1 MISTFFLSFRLKN
14 AYRVNSILYSLKQ
27 LPIIKRILPEKLY
40 GVRGLKI
47 LGNIISAIWEF
58 IMIFLGKF
66 LYIAFMIAAMLGI
79 YQTNSAATFLHIF
92 FFLTICGGLMNT
104 YLFDPTKDKYYAMFL
119 MNMDAKEYT
128 ISNYLYQ
135 MIKVLIG
142 FLPFTCFYGMSVGL
156 PLWITILCPIF
167 VMMVKTFIN
176 SLSLIDFKRTKKVKN
191 ENLPTS
197 VVWIL
202 LLVLLVCA
210 YALPYISIVMPTWLF
225 LIFFVLSLGLG
236 IFGFYQIF
244 HFPYYRFLYK
254 QLLTNAPLVIDQTSI
269 RRDASLSQIELD
281 TSLNSTKEGFSYFH
295 ELFVKRHRKI
305 LTKAIKKQTIVLV
318 GIAIVMSFLVKV
330 NASVASTTNH
340 LMLVFLPY
348 FVFIMYML
356 NRGTTLTQAMFMN
369 CDHAMLSYRIYR
381 KPNVILGL
389 FKERLKTLIG
399 LNLIPATVIGF
410 TLALLLFLS
419 GGTSNVYNYFVL
431 FFSILAMSVFF
442 SVHYL
447 VMYYLLQPYNVHT
460 EMKSSTYS
468 VVQGVTYFVCYYMM
482 QLRLPTFYFGLSV
495 TAFCILYSLLSLWF
509 AYRLAPKTFKLRA

>member
-58 IMIFLGKF
+58 IMIFVGKF
-66 LYIAFMIAAMLGI
+66 LYIAFMIAAILGI

-156 PLWITILCPIF
+156 PLWIMILCPIF

-176 SLSLIDFKRTKKVKN
+176 SLSLIDFKCTKKVKN

-225 LIFFVLSLGLG
+225 LIFFGLSLGLG

-254 QLLTNAPLVIDQTSI
+254 QLLTNAPLVIDQTSV

-399 LNLIPATVIGF
+399 LNLILATVIGF

>member
-66 LYIAFMIAAMLGI
+66 LYIALMIAAMLGI

-176 SLSLIDFKRTKKVKN
+176 SLSLIDFKCTKKVKN

-210 YALPYISIVMPTWLF
+210 YALPYISIVMPTWMF
-225 LIFFVLSLGLG
+225 LIFFGLSLGLG

-495 TAFCILYSLLSLWF
+495 SAFCILYSLLSLWF

>member
-66 LYIAFMIAAMLGI
+66 LYIALMIAAMLGI

-104 YLFDPTKDKYYAMFL
+104 YLFDTTKDKYYAMFL

-135 MIKVLIG
+135 MIKVLIC

-176 SLSLIDFKRTKKVKN
+176 SLSLIDFKCTKKVNN

-210 YALPYISIVMPTWLF
+210 YALPYISIVMPTWMF
-225 LIFFVLSLGLG
+225 LIFFGLSLGLG

-495 TAFCILYSLLSLWF
+495 SAFCILYSLLSLWF

>member
-156 PLWITILCPIF
+156 PLWLTILCPIF

-176 SLSLIDFKRTKKVKN
+176 SLSLMDFKRTKDAKN

-210 YALPYISIVMPTWLF
+210 YALPYISIVIPTWLF

-318 GIAIVMSFLVKV
+318 GIAVVMTFLVKT
-330 NASVASTTNH
+330 NSSLASTTNH

-356 NRGTTLTQAMFMN
+356 NRGTTITQAMFMN

-381 KPNVILGL
+381 KPDVILGL

-399 LNLIPATVIGF
+399 LNLIPAAVIGF

-419 GGTSNVYNYFVL
+419 GGTSNEYNYLVL

>member
-66 LYIAFMIAAMLGI
+66 LYIAFMIAAMLEI

-156 PLWITILCPIF
+156 PLGIMILCPIF

-225 LIFFVLSLGLG
+225 LIFFGLSLGLG

>member
-66 LYIAFMIAAMLGI
+66 LYIAFMIATMLGI

-156 PLWITILCPIF
+156 PLWIMILCPIF

-210 YALPYISIVMPTWLF
+210 YALPYISIVMPTWMF
-225 LIFFVLSLGLG
+225 LIFFGLSLGLG

-254 QLLTNAPLVIDQTSI
+254 QLLTNAPLVIDQTST

>member
-58 IMIFLGKF
+58 IMIFVGKF
-66 LYIAFMIAAMLGI
+66 LYIAFMIAAILGI

-156 PLWITILCPIF
+156 PLWIMILCPIF

-176 SLSLIDFKRTKKVKN
+176 SLSLIDFKCTKKVKN

-225 LIFFVLSLGLG
+225 LIFFGLSLGLG

>member
-156 PLWITILCPIF
+156 PLWIMILCPIF

-202 LLVLLVCA
+202 LLVLLVCV
-210 YALPYISIVMPTWLF
+210 YALPYISIVMPTWMF
-225 LIFFVLSLGLG
+225 LIFFGLSLGLG

-348 FVFIMYML
+348 FVLIMYML

>member
-156 PLWITILCPIF
+156 PLWIMILCPIF

-210 YALPYISIVMPTWLF
+210 YALPYISIVMPTWMF
-225 LIFFVLSLGLG
+225 LIFFGLSLGLG

-330 NASVASTTNH
+330 NVSVASTTNH

>member
-156 PLWITILCPIF
+156 PLGITILCPIF

-210 YALPYISIVMPTWLF
+210 YALPYISIVMPTWMF
-225 LIFFVLSLGLG
+225 LIFFGLSLGLG

>member
-1 MISTFFLSFRLKN
+1 M
-14 AYRVNSILYSLKQ
+14 
-27 LPIIKRILPEKLY
+27 
-40 GVRGLKI
+40 
-47 LGNIISAIWEF
+47 
-58 IMIFLGKF
+58 
-66 LYIAFMIAAMLGI
+66 
-79 YQTNSAATFLHIF
+79 
-92 FFLTICGGLMNT
+92 
-104 YLFDPTKDKYYAMFL
+104 
-119 MNMDAKEYT
+119 
-128 ISNYLYQ
+128 
-135 MIKVLIG
+135 
-142 FLPFTCFYGMSVGL
+142 
-156 PLWITILCPIF
+156 
-167 VMMVKTFIN
+167 
-176 SLSLIDFKRTKKVKN
+176 
-191 ENLPTS
+191 
-197 VVWIL
+197 
-202 LLVLLVCA
+202 
-210 YALPYISIVMPTWLF
+210 
-225 LIFFVLSLGLG
+225 
-236 IFGFYQIF
+236 
-244 HFPYYRFLYK
+244 
-254 QLLTNAPLVIDQTSI
+254 LTNAPLVIDQTSI

-509 AYRLAPKTFKLRA
+509 AYRLAPKTFNLRA

>member
-58 IMIFLGKF
+58 IMIFVGKF
-66 LYIAFMIAAMLGI
+66 LYIAFMIAAILGI

-156 PLWITILCPIF
+156 PLWIMILCPIF

-176 SLSLIDFKRTKKVKN
+176 SLSLIDFKCTKKVKN

-225 LIFFVLSLGLG
+225 LIFFGLSLGLG

-318 GIAIVMSFLVKV
+318 GIAIVMSCLVKV

>member
-156 PLWITILCPIF
+156 PLWIMILCPIF

-210 YALPYISIVMPTWLF
+210 YALPYISIVMPTWMF
-225 LIFFVLSLGLG
+225 LIFFGLSLGLG

-482 QLRLPTFYFGLSV
+482 QLRLLTFYFGLSV

>member
-156 PLWITILCPIF
+156 PLWIMILCPIF

-210 YALPYISIVMPTWLF
+210 YALPYISIVIPTWLF

-468 VVQGVTYFVCYYMM
+468 VVQGITYFVCYYMM

-495 TAFCILYSLLSLWF
+495 SAFCILYSLLSLWF

>member
-66 LYIAFMIAAMLGI
+66 LYIAFMIATLLGI

-176 SLSLIDFKRTKKVKN
+176 SLSLIDFKCTKKVKN

-225 LIFFVLSLGLG
+225 LIFFGLSLGLG

>member
-156 PLWITILCPIF
+156 PLWIMILCPIF

-210 YALPYISIVMPTWLF
+210 YALPYISIVIPTWLF

-431 FFSILAMSVFF
+431 FFSVLAMSVFF

-495 TAFCILYSLLSLWF
+495 SAFCILYSLLSLWF

>member
-156 PLWITILCPIF
+156 PLGITILCPIF

-210 YALPYISIVMPTWLF
+210 YALPYISIVMPTWMF
-225 LIFFVLSLGLG
+225 LIFFGLSLGLG

-381 KPNVILGL
+381 KPDVILGL

>member
-66 LYIAFMIAAMLGI
+66 LYIAFMIAAMLGT

-156 PLWITILCPIF
+156 PLWIMILCPIF

-210 YALPYISIVMPTWLF
+210 YALPYISIVMPTWMF
-225 LIFFVLSLGLG
+225 LIFFGLSLGLG

-410 TLALLLFLS
+410 TLALLLFFS

>member
-1 MISTFFLSFRLKN
+1 MIYTIFLSFRLKN

-104 YLFDPTKDKYYAMFL
+104 YLFNPTKDKYYAMFL

-156 PLWITILCPIF
+156 PLWIMILCPIF

-210 YALPYISIVMPTWLF
+210 YALPYISIVMPTWMF
-225 LIFFVLSLGLG
+225 LIFFGLSLGLG

>member
-225 LIFFVLSLGLG
+225 LIFFGLSLGLG

>member
-27 LPIIKRILPEKLY
+27 LPIIKRNLPEKLY

-210 YALPYISIVMPTWLF
+210 YALPYISIVMPTWMF
-225 LIFFVLSLGLG
+225 LIFFGLSLGLG

>member
-47 LGNIISAIWEF
+47 LGNIISTIWEF

-202 LLVLLVCA
+202 LFVLLVCA
-210 YALPYISIVMPTWLF
+210 YALPYISIVMPTWMF
-225 LIFFVLSLGLG
+225 LIFFGLSLGLG

-399 LNLIPATVIGF
+399 LNSIPATVIGF

-447 VMYYLLQPYNVHT
+447 VMYYLMQPYNVHT

-495 TAFCILYSLLSLWF
+495 SAFCILYSLLSLWF

>member
-210 YALPYISIVMPTWLF
+210 YALPYISIVMPTWMF
-225 LIFFVLSLGLG
+225 LIFFGLSLGLG

>member
-156 PLWITILCPIF
+156 PLWIMILCPIF

-318 GIAIVMSFLVKV
+318 GIAIVMSFLVKA

>member
-210 YALPYISIVMPTWLF
+210 YALPYISIVMPTWMF
-225 LIFFVLSLGLG
+225 LIFFGLSLGLG

-254 QLLTNAPLVIDQTSI
+254 QLLTNAPLVIDQTST

-495 TAFCILYSLLSLWF
+495 SAFCILYSLLSLWF

>member
-66 LYIAFMIAAMLGI
+66 LYIAFMIATLLGI

-176 SLSLIDFKRTKKVKN
+176 SLSLIDFKCTKKVKN

-225 LIFFVLSLGLG
+225 LIFFGLSLGLG

-495 TAFCILYSLLSLWF
+495 SAFCILYSLLSLWF

>member
-79 YQTNSAATFLHIF
+79 YQTNSATTFLHIF

-156 PLWITILCPIF
+156 PLWIMILCPIF

-210 YALPYISIVMPTWLF
+210 YALPYISIVIPTWLF

-244 HFPYYRFLYK
+244 HFRYYRFLYK

>member
-58 IMIFLGKF
+58 IMIFVGKF
-66 LYIAFMIAAMLGI
+66 LYIAFMIAAILGI

-156 PLWITILCPIF
+156 PLWIMILCPIF

-176 SLSLIDFKRTKKVKN
+176 SLSLIDFKCTKKVKN

-225 LIFFVLSLGLG
+225 LIFFGLSLGLG

-269 RRDASLSQIELD
+269 RRDTSLSQIELD
-281 TSLNSTKEGFSYFH
+281 TSLNSTKEGLSYFH

>member
-202 LLVLLVCA
+202 LFVLLVCA
-210 YALPYISIVMPTWLF
+210 YALPYISIVMPTWMF
-225 LIFFVLSLGLG
+225 LIFFGLSLGLG

-495 TAFCILYSLLSLWF
+495 SAFCILYSLLSLWF

>member
-210 YALPYISIVMPTWLF
+210 YALPYISIVMPTWMF
-225 LIFFVLSLGLG
+225 LIFFGLSLGLG

-318 GIAIVMSFLVKV
+318 GMAIVMSFLVKV

-447 VMYYLLQPYNVHT
+447 VMYYLMQPYNVHT

>member
-156 PLWITILCPIF
+156 PLGITILCPIF

-210 YALPYISIVMPTWLF
+210 YALPYISIVIPTWLF

>member
-128 ISNYLYQ
+128 ISNDLYQ

-142 FLPFTCFYGMSVGL
+142 CLPFTCFYGMSVGL

-176 SLSLIDFKRTKKVKN
+176 SLSLIDFKCTKKVKN

-210 YALPYISIVMPTWLF
+210 YALPYISIVMPTWMF
-225 LIFFVLSLGLG
+225 LIFFGLSLGLG

-495 TAFCILYSLLSLWF
+495 SAFCILYSLLSLWF

>member
-1 MISTFFLSFRLKN
+1 
-14 AYRVNSILYSLKQ
+14 
-27 LPIIKRILPEKLY
+27 
-40 GVRGLKI
+40 
-47 LGNIISAIWEF
+47 
-58 IMIFLGKF
+58 
-66 LYIAFMIAAMLGI
+66 
-79 YQTNSAATFLHIF
+79 
-92 FFLTICGGLMNT
+92 MNT

-135 MIKVLIG
+135 MIKSVDR

-156 PLWITILCPIF
+156 PLWIMILCPIF

-210 YALPYISIVMPTWLF
+210 YALPYISIVIPTWLF

-244 HFPYYRFLYK
+244 HFRYYRFLYK

-305 LTKAIKKQTIVLV
+305 FNE
-318 GIAIVMSFLVKV
+318 S
-330 NASVASTTNH
+330 H
-340 LMLVFLPY
+340 
-348 FVFIMYML
+348 
-356 NRGTTLTQAMFMN
+356 
-369 CDHAMLSYRIYR
+369 
-381 KPNVILGL
+381 
-389 FKERLKTLIG
+389 KETD
-399 LNLIPATVIGF
+399 
-410 TLALLLFLS
+410 
-419 GGTSNVYNYFVL
+419 
-431 FFSILAMSVFF
+431 
-442 SVHYL
+442 
-447 VMYYLLQPYNVHT
+447 
-460 EMKSSTYS
+460 
-468 VVQGVTYFVCYYMM
+468 
-482 QLRLPTFYFGLSV
+482 
-495 TAFCILYSLLSLWF
+495 
-509 AYRLAPKTFKLRA
+509 YRLSWNCHCDELFGQGKCFCCIYNQSFDVGVFTVFRFYHVYAEPWDNTYASDVYEL

>member
-156 PLWITILCPIF
+156 PLGITILCPIF

-176 SLSLIDFKRTKKVKN
+176 SMSLIDFKRTKKVKN

-225 LIFFVLSLGLG
+225 LIFFGLSLGLG

-381 KPNVILGL
+381 KPDVILGL

>member
-156 PLWITILCPIF
+156 PLGITILCPIF

-176 SLSLIDFKRTKKVKN
+176 SLSLIAFKRTKKVKN

-210 YALPYISIVMPTWLF
+210 YALPYISIVMPTWMF
-225 LIFFVLSLGLG
+225 LIFFGLSLGLG

>member
-47 LGNIISAIWEF
+47 LGNIISTIWEF

-202 LLVLLVCA
+202 LFVLLVCA
-210 YALPYISIVMPTWLF
+210 YALPYISIVMPTWMF
-225 LIFFVLSLGLG
+225 LIFFGLSLGLG

>member
-47 LGNIISAIWEF
+47 LGNIISTIWEF

-202 LLVLLVCA
+202 LFVLLVCA
-210 YALPYISIVMPTWLF
+210 YALPYISIVMPTWMF
-225 LIFFVLSLGLG
+225 LIFFGLSLGLG

-495 TAFCILYSLLSLWF
+495 SAFCILYSLLSLWF

>member
-58 IMIFLGKF
+58 IMIFVGKF
-66 LYIAFMIAAMLGI
+66 LYIAFMIAAILGI

-156 PLWITILCPIF
+156 PLWIMILCPIF

-176 SLSLIDFKRTKKVKN
+176 SLSLIDFKCTKKVKN

-225 LIFFVLSLGLG
+225 LIFFGLSLGLG

-495 TAFCILYSLLSLWF
+495 TEFCILYSLLSLWF

>member
-156 PLWITILCPIF
+156 PLWIMILCPIF

-210 YALPYISIVMPTWLF
+210 YALPYISIVMPTWMF
-225 LIFFVLSLGLG
+225 LIFFGLSLGLG

-410 TLALLLFLS
+410 TLSLLLFLS